1 MLLNLIEKQQ
11 LEDQENSLPLF
22 TEMAI
27 DFKTGET
34 ISKDGEIIKLTG
46 KEALNVWIWKALKTE
61 RNRFKTYSNSFGS
74 DIHKE
79 IGYVYDRTVKEQLI
93 TSEIIDT
100 LMVNPY
106 ILRVYDFEIEYSDET
121 LTLNI
126 RFKVDSIYGV
136 AKQEVN
142 SIAI

>member
-46 KEALNVWIWKALKTE
+46 KEA
-61 RNRFKTYSNSFGS
+61 
-74 DIHKE
+74 
-79 IGYVYDRTVKEQLI
+79 
-93 TSEIIDT
+93 
-100 LMVNPY
+100 
-106 ILRVYDFEIEYSDET
+106 
-121 LTLNI
+121 
-126 RFKVDSIYGV
+126 
-136 AKQEVN
+136 
-142 SIAI
+142 